1 MPEKWFMRSLSTVL
15 SSGFTGLSRLRSGA
29 GRIRSRLSL
38 RDGGIGLSSECAKLR
53 FSFLRLSFLKLFL
66 LSCSGLMA
74 PGSSESFLKFFRFNV
89 LAWRMS
95 GGDDGTGA
103 GGRVLSREL
112 TDDEDALLR
121 LMSGTIV

>member
-38 RDGGIGLSSECAKLR
+38 SDGGIGLSSECAKLR
-53 FSFLRLSFLKLFL
+53 LSFLELFL
-66 LSCSGLMA
+66 LSCSLLMA
-74 PGSSESFLKFFRFNV
+74 PGSRESFLKFFRFNV

-95 GGDDGTGA
+95 GDDGTGA
-103 GGRVLSREL
+103 GGSVLSREL

-121 LMSGTIV
+121 FISGTIV